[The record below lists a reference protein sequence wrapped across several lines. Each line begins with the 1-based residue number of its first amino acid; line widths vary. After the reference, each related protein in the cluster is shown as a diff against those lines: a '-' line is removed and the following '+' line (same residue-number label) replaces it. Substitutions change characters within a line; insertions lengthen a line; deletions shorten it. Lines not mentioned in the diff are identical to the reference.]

1 MGVYE
6 LIGYSNEV
14 AVRGADL
21 VVVRNIKNKPDNCMY
36 HLTLFNNILIIRRW
50 IEESKEWVTDMV
62 LTKFTLITLG
72 GIENEHFNPTT

>member
-14 AVRGADL
+14 LVRGADL
-21 VVVRNIKNKPDNCMY
+21 VVVRGIKNKPDNCMY

-62 LTKFTLITLG
+62 LSKFTLITLG
-72 GIENEHFNPTT
+72 GIGNENFNPTT